1 MIFIKY
7 DKENNNRI
15 TFIHYMPFD
24 SVNGLNK
31 TETELK
37 SIGALVEG
45 IPKVPELKDH
55 FTEFYFDSLTNV
67 VSYQYILK
75 PSSILL
81 EEKLQQMVKDG
92 RITQEEMNELL

>member
-7 DKENNNRI
+7 DKENNNKI

-31 TETELK
+31 TEAELK
-37 SIGALVEG
+37 SIGALVES

-55 FTEFYFDSLTNV
+55 VTEFYFDSLTKTI
-67 VSYQYILK
+67 SYEYVLK
-75 PSSILL
+75 PSSVLL
-81 EEKLQQMVKDG
+81 EDKLQKMVDEGK
-92 RITQEEMNELL
+92 ITQEEMDELL